1 MDRGAWQ
8 AIVHRVSE
16 LDSTEA
22 TEDTHTHSRPEGQVL
37 CWQSARVTA
46 AHGRKVLPST
56 QVTALEEQG
65 IFLSYSVQKSLF
77 FSSKFLKGIKQ
88 Q

>member
-1 MDRGAWQ
+1 MVRGA
-8 AIVHRVSE
+8 HRVSE

-22 TEDTHTHSRPEGQVL
+22 TEHTQSRLEGHVL
-37 CWQSARVTA
+37 CRQSAHATA
-46 AHGRKVLPST
+46 AHGRKVPPST
-56 QVTALEEQG
+56 QVTILEEQG
-65 IFLSYSVQKSLF
+65 IFLSKSVQKSLL